1 MKKLEEILGMV
12 MVIIVIL
19 AGGLYILS
27 HVDTNNRGIDL
38 GGYTNFNIFEDA
50 THTATTTGAT
60 TMPVLLLSR
69 NTARQYAR
77 IDNNSA
83 TEVFLFYATSTAGM
97 IDNKANALNGIVI
110 EANTSYE
117 IFERNLYTGI
127 VYASSTAAAL
137 AINVTEK

>member
-38 GGYTNFNIFEDA
+38 GGYT